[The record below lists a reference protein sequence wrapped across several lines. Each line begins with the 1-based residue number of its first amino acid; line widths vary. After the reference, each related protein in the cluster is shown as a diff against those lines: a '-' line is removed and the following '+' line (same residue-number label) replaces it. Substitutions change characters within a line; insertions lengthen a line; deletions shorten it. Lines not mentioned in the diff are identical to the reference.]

1 MIYIYMKYLNIYEIY
16 IYIDMICIYYLYR
29 THIFLLLFDIVFLC
43 IFFLSTELIEE
54 TKISGESDVRG
65 DIRRESLESRW
76 RNSRVL
82 IGVDGRSPA
91 PVC

>member
-1 MIYIYMKYLNIYEIY
+1 MMCIYIYTLFILYTYL
-16 IYIDMICIYYLYR
+16 
-29 THIFLLLFDIVFLC
+29 FLLFDIVFLC
-43 IFFLSTELIEE
+43 TRLVKRPVFFAVFFSQPNKFEE

-91 PVC
+91 PV